1 MTKVIEIIDNMCKTT
16 LMNAKK
22 NAGKKNIRLLIVLF
36 YLLIS
41 IPIQFSFMHNFRQN
55 TKLELVIKFIIFA
68 IFIIFE
74 LIEYCLAYPNGEKI
88 LVKVLFGIRLFSILG
103 SFLLWFYN
111 NGHVEPFLFNFIPL
125 LAFYSFFVIPRS
137 FSILFTITISTI
149 SVWFDITDL
158 AQKNLEIYYIILL
171 VFQRIIIIIIF
182 YLFGHFWQTDIQK
195 SKEKEQLLEQLNKSE
210 ENLRKYAREIAKTSV
225 LEERTRIARDM
236 HDSIGHSL
244 TTIQIQLRTA
254 LAFIP
259 VDITKTKQSINAALE
274 VAESSLQ
281 DIRDVLSDFRQD
293 ETQFSFK
300 EKITPIIATLS
311 QSGIIVKLQ
320 IADDD
325 ENFNY
330 ASLVALYRLVQE
342 GTTNILKH
350 AKAKHVSILLSYL
363 KNEAELI
370 IEDDGIGFNTK
381 EQINDVKNGMG
392 LHGLIERFELIR
404 GNIKI
409 ESFQNKGT
417 KIIAHAPKDPVKLIG
432 EEVGLD

>member
-1 MTKVIEIIDNMCKTT
+1 
-16 LMNAKK
+16 MNAKK
-22 NAGKKNIRLLIVLF
+22 YAVKKNLRLLIILV

-55 TKLELVIKFIIFA
+55 TKLELAIKFIIFA
-68 IFIIFE
+68 LFIIFE
-74 LIEYCLAYPNGEKI
+74 LIEYCFDYPNGKKI
-88 LVKVLFGIRLFSILG
+88 LVRVLFSIRLFSILG
-103 SFLLWFYN
+103 SFVLWFYN

-125 LAFYSFFVIPRS
+125 LAFYSFFVIPRN
-137 FSILFTITISTI
+137 FSILFTIAISTI
-149 SVWFDITDL
+149 SVWLDITDL
-158 AQKNLEIYYIILL
+158 TQKNLEIYYTILL
-171 VFQRIIIIIIF
+171 MFQRIIIIIIF

-195 SKEKEQLLEQLNKSE
+195 TKENEELLEKLNKSE

-244 TTIQIQLRTA
+244 TAIQIQLRTA

-259 VDITKTKQSINAALE
+259 VNITKTEQSINAALE

-281 DIRDVLSDFRQD
+281 DIRDVLSDIRED
-293 ETQFSFK
+293 EKQFSFK
-300 EKITPIIATLS
+300 EKITPFISTLS
-311 QSGIIVKLQ
+311 QGGIVVKLD
-320 IADDD
+320 IAKDD

-350 AKAKHVSILLSYL
+350 SKAKQVSILLSYSED
-363 KNEAELI
+363 EAEFI
-370 IEDDGIGFNTK
+370 IEDDGIGFNTQ
-381 EQINDVKNGMG
+381 EQLADVKSGMG

-404 GNIKI
+404 GNLKI
-409 ESFQNKGT
+409 ESSSNAGT

-432 EEVGLD
+432 EEIERN

>member
-1 MTKVIEIIDNMCKTT
+1 MTKVIDIFTNMCKIT

-22 NAGKKNIRLLIVLF
+22 YAVKKNLRLLIILV

-41 IPIQFSFMHNFRQN
+41 IPIQFSFMHNFREN
-55 TKLELVIKFIIFA
+55 TKLELAIKFIIFA
-68 IFIIFE
+68 FFIISE
-74 LIEYCLAYPNGEKI
+74 LIEYCFDYPDGKKI
-88 LVKVLFGIRLFSILG
+88 LVRVLFSIRLFSILG

-125 LAFYSFFVIPRS
+125 LAFYSFFVIPRN
-137 FSILFTITISTI
+137 FSILFTIIISTI
-149 SVWFDITDL
+149 SIWLDIADL
-158 AQKNLEIYYIILL
+158 TQKNLEIYYTILL
-171 VFQRIIIIIIF
+171 MFQRIIIIIIF

-195 SKEKEQLLEQLNKSE
+195 TKENEALLEKLNRSE

-244 TTIQIQLRTA
+244 TAIQIQLRTA

-259 VDITKTKQSINAALE
+259 VKITKTEQSINAALE

-293 ETQFSFK
+293 ESQFSFK
-300 EKITPIIATLS
+300 EKITPIISTLS
-311 QSGIIVKLQ
+311 QSGIVVNVQ
-320 IADDD
+320 IAEDD

-350 AKAKHVSILLSYL
+350 AKAKQVSILLKYSED
-363 KNEAELI
+363 EAELI

-381 EQINDVKNGMG
+381 KQLNDVKNGMG

-417 KIIAHAPKDPVKLIG
+417 KITAHAPKDPVKLIG
-432 EEVGLD
+432 EEVGRN